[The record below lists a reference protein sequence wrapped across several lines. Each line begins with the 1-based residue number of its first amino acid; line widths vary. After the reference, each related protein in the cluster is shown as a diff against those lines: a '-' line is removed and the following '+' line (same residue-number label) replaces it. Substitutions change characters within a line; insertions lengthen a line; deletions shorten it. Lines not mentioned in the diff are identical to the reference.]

1 MGGCASRP
9 KEFDSADA
17 PAPVEAPETSDK
29 AVAAQEGDGVEK
41 EAPLVDLSE
50 PTAAAEEGEKKEEDK
65 AETKKAE
72 GETAAPSS

>member
-17 PAPVEAPETSDK
+17 PAPVDAPETSV
-29 AVAAQEGDGVEK
+29 AVQEGGEVEK

-50 PTAAAEEGEKKEEDK
+50 PAAVEEGEKKEEEK

-72 GETAAPSS
+72 GETSAPSS